1 MNGYLHIYRPLNIFF
16 IVVAQWLAA
25 YFLDTHSNF
34 SVLSQGGIYW
44 LMLGT
49 AACTAFGYWVNDDT
63 DFPRDVINR
72 SEVSAIHK
80 LNTKV
85 VYIHYLVFISIAL
98 YAGNLLGL
106 WFLIL
111 FLTTILA
118 LTAYSKWLKN
128 IAVIGNL
135 TITALSFFSL
145 YSVSYLFPGVNQQLI
160 LHFALLAAGLNLVRE
175 MVKDA
180 EDIEG
185 DEQTGART
193 LPIIGGLNVTNITVH
208 GILIMTI
215 AFVMVSVFSQSQF
228 FESFL
233 KYVYYAY
240 YALFVV
246 LPLYKIAVDVRY
258 ARTKEEYTR
267 LSYLLKYVLGVGIL
281 SILFF

>member
-1 MNGYLHIYRPLNIFF
+1 MNGYLHIYRPFNIFF

-145 YSVSYLFPGVNQQLI
+145 YSVSYLFQGVNQQLI

>member
-1 MNGYLHIYRPLNIFF
+1 
-16 IVVAQWLAA
+16 
-25 YFLDTHSNF
+25 
-34 SVLSQGGIYW
+34 
-44 LMLGT
+44 
-49 AACTAFGYWVNDDT
+49 
-63 DFPRDVINR
+63 
-72 SEVSAIHK
+72 
-80 LNTKV
+80 
-85 VYIHYLVFISIAL
+85 
-98 YAGNLLGL
+98 
-106 WFLIL
+106 
-111 FLTTILA
+111 
-118 LTAYSKWLKN
+118 
-128 IAVIGNL
+128 
-135 TITALSFFSL
+135 
-145 YSVSYLFPGVNQQLI
+145 
-160 LHFALLAAGLNLVRE
+160 

-193 LPIIGGLNVTNITVH
+193 LPIIGGLNVSNITVH

>member
-145 YSVSYLFPGVNQQLI
+145 YSVSYLFQGVNQQLI

-215 AFVMVSVFSQSQF
+215 AFVMVSVFYQSQF

>member
-63 DFPRDVINR
+63 DYPRDVINR

-145 YSVSYLFPGVNQQLI
+145 YSVSYLFQGVNQQLI

-193 LPIIGGLNVTNITVH
+193 LPIIGGLNVTNIAVH

-215 AFVMVSVFSQSQF
+215 AFVMVSVFYQSQF